1 MRQKGLILHW
11 TICMTQVA
19 WLKIGFQM
27 FIAFTHSY
35 NRVFSDAGNGGKQ
48 SFFENYTGKA
58 GNLILVN
65 IICIN

>member
-1 MRQKGLILHW
+1 MRQEGLTLNNLYDAS
-11 TICMTQVA
+11 CMTQ
-19 WLKIGFQM
+19 IGFQI

-48 SFFENYTGKA
+48 SFFGNYTGKA